1 MTKKKRTASNRKDV
15 YGGSE
20 AGSPPPIICLETA
33 LRGGDGTH
41 ARRRLRASFRVGE
54 QQVAAS
60 LGPLPRDEARE
71 LWGGS
76 AR

>member
-20 AGSPPPIICLETA
+20 AGSPPPFIFLETA
-33 LRGGDGTH
+33 LRGGDETR
-41 ARRRLRASFRVGE
+41 ARRRLRASFRVGG
-54 QQVAAS
+54 QRFAAS
-60 LGPLPRDEARE
+60 VGPLPRDEARE

-76 AR
+76 GR